1 MKTIKQPE
9 ITQKELN
16 RIIAYHDDVEKYG
29 YKPWNTIR
37 QSHTYG
43 QGQEILNRFND
54 RTIHLYSR
62 GERQLFVLLEAMPN
76 VIDIKEQFPLPL
88 NETLDLASE
97 LNIKHPGAYKER
109 FEHDGIIPA
118 KTMTSDLVVTFRLP
132 NNEEKVVVYS
142 FKYQQSL
149 DYLANPR
156 TAKRTWEKLK
166 LEREYWKREKID
178 WVLMTEQCYSP
189 TYIYNLEYL
198 RECFENPELL
208 DVTDDFYQLFIKSF
222 RQYEDKYAIYTLRQ
236 ILEKVSDELN
246 LELFHAQALFQKA
259 TYFKDLKI
267 DLFQEIELFRPLIAN
282 PVEVKYA
289 A

>member
-1 MKTIKQPE
+1 MKTVKQPE

-16 RIIAYHDDVEKYG
+16 KIIAYHNDVEKYG

-109 FEHDGIIPA
+109 FENDGIVPA

-132 NNEEKVVVYS
+132 NDEEKVVVYS

-156 TAKRTWEKLK
+156 TAKRTWDKLK
-166 LEREYWKREKID
+166 LEREYWQREEIE

-189 TYIYNLEYL
+189 IYIYNLEYL
-198 RECFENPELL
+198 RECFEYAELL
-208 DVTDDFYQLFIKSF
+208 DVSEDFYQLFIKTF
-222 RQYEDKYAIYTLRQ
+222 RQYEDKYAVYTLRN
-236 ILEKVSDELN
+236 ILEKVSDELSMD
-246 LELFHAQALFQKA
+246 LFHAQAIFQKA
-259 TYFKDLKI
+259 AYFKDLKI

>member
-1 MKTIKQPE
+1 MKTVKQPE
-9 ITQKELN
+9 FTQKELN
-16 RIIAYHDDVEKYG
+16 KIIAYHNDVEKYG

-132 NNEEKVVVYS
+132 NNKEKIVVYS
-142 FKYQQSL
+142 FKYQESL

-156 TAKRTWEKLK
+156 TAKRTWDKLK
-166 LEREYWKREKID
+166 LEREYWQREEIE

-189 TYIYNLEYL
+189 IYIYNLEYL
-198 RECFENPELL
+198 RECFEYPELL
-208 DVTDDFYQLFIKSF
+208 DVSDEFYQLFIKSF
-222 RQYEDKYAIYTLRQ
+222 RQYDDKYSVYTLRY

-246 LELFHAQALFQKA
+246 MGLFHAQALFQKA
-259 TYFKDLKI
+259 AYFKDLKI
-267 DLFQEIELFRPLIAN
+267 DLFHEVELFRPLIAN

>member
-1 MKTIKQPE
+1 MKTVKQPE

-16 RIIAYHDDVEKYG
+16 KIIAYHNDVEKYG

-118 KTMTSDLVVTFRLP
+118 KTMTSDLVVTFRLA

-156 TAKRTWEKLK
+156 TANRAWDKLK
-166 LEREYWKREKID
+166 LEREYWHREEIE

-189 TYIYNLEYL
+189 IYIYNLEYL
-198 RECFENPELL
+198 RECFEYPELL
-208 DVTDDFYQLFIKSF
+208 DVSEEFYQLFIKTF
-222 RQYEDKYAIYTLRQ
+222 RHYDDKYAVYTLRN
-236 ILEKVSDELN
+236 ILEKVSDELSMD
-246 LELFHAQALFQKA
+246 LFHAQALFQKA
-259 TYFKDLKI
+259 AYFKDLKI

>member
-1 MKTIKQPE
+1 MKTVKQPE
-9 ITQKELN
+9 FTQKELN
-16 RIIAYHDDVEKYG
+16 KIIAYHNDVEKYG

-118 KTMTSDLVVTFRLP
+118 KTMTSDLVVTFRLL
-132 NNEEKVVVYS
+132 NNEEKIVVYS
-142 FKYQQSL
+142 FKYQESL

-156 TAKRTWEKLK
+156 TAKRTWDKLK
-166 LEREYWKREKID
+166 LEREYWQREEIE

-189 TYIYNLEYL
+189 IYIYNLEYL
-198 RECFENPELL
+198 RECFEYPELL
-208 DVTDDFYQLFIKSF
+208 DVSDEFYQLFIKSF
-222 RQYEDKYAIYTLRQ
+222 RQYDDKYSVYTLRY

-246 LELFHAQALFQKA
+246 MGLFHAQALFQKA
-259 TYFKDLKI
+259 AYFKDLKI
-267 DLFQEIELFRPLIAN
+267 DLFHEVELFRPLIAN

>member
-1 MKTIKQPE
+1 MKTVKQPE
-9 ITQKELN
+9 FTQKELN
-16 RIIAYHDDVEKYG
+16 KIIAYHNDVEKYG

-118 KTMTSDLVVTFRLP
+118 KTMTSDLVVTFRLL
-132 NNEEKVVVYS
+132 NNEEKIVVYS
-142 FKYQQSL
+142 FKYQESL

-156 TAKRTWEKLK
+156 TAKRTWDKLK
-166 LEREYWKREKID
+166 LEREYWQREEIE

-189 TYIYNLEYL
+189 IYIYNLEYL
-198 RECFENPELL
+198 RECFEYPELL
-208 DVTDDFYQLFIKSF
+208 DVSDEFYQLFIKSF
-222 RQYEDKYAIYTLRQ
+222 RQYDDKYSVYTLRY

-246 LELFHAQALFQKA
+246 MGLFHAQALFQKA
-259 TYFKDLKI
+259 AYFKDLKI
-267 DLFQEIELFRPLIAN
+267 DLFHEVELFRPLIAN
-282 PVEVKYA
+282 QVEVKYA

>member
-1 MKTIKQPE
+1 MKTVKQPE

-16 RIIAYHDDVEKYG
+16 KIKSYHKDVEEYG

-43 QGQEILNRFND
+43 QGQEILNRLDD

-62 GERQLFVLLEAMPN
+62 GERQLFVLIEAMPN

-88 NETLDLASE
+88 NETLNLASE
-97 LNIKHPGAYKER
+97 LNIRHPGAYKER
-109 FEHDGIIPA
+109 FENDGIIPA
-118 KTMTSDLVVTFRLP
+118 KTMTSDLVATFRQP
-132 NNEEKVVVYS
+132 DNEEKTIVYS
-142 FKYQQSL
+142 FKYQRSL

-156 TAKRTWEKLK
+156 TAKRAWDKLK
-166 LEREYWKREKID
+166 LEREFWERQGVE

-189 TYIYNLEYL
+189 TYIYNLEFL
-198 RECFENPELL
+198 KECFEYPELL
-208 DVTDDFYQLFIKSF
+208 DVSDEFYQLFIKSF
-222 RQYEDKYAIYTLRQ
+222 RQYEDKYAIYTLRH
-236 ILEKVSDELN
+236 ILEKLSDELN

-259 TYFKDLKI
+259 AYFKDLKI

>member
-1 MKTIKQPE
+1 MKTVKQPE

-16 RIIAYHDDVEKYG
+16 KIIAYHNDVEKYG

-132 NNEEKVVVYS
+132 NNEEKIVVYS
-142 FKYQQSL
+142 FKYQESL

-156 TAKRTWEKLK
+156 TAKRTWDKLK
-166 LEREYWKREKID
+166 LEREYWQREEIE

-189 TYIYNLEYL
+189 IYIYNLEYL
-198 RECFENPELL
+198 RECFEYPELL
-208 DVTDDFYQLFIKSF
+208 DVSDEFYQLFIKSF
-222 RQYEDKYAIYTLRQ
+222 RQYDDKYSVYTLRY

-246 LELFHAQALFQKA
+246 MGLFHAQALFQKA
-259 TYFKDLKI
+259 AYFKDLKI
-267 DLFQEIELFRPLIAN
+267 DLFHEVELFRPLIAN

>member
-1 MKTIKQPE
+1 MKTVKQPE
-9 ITQKELN
+9 FTQKELN
-16 RIIAYHDDVEKYG
+16 KIIAYHNDVEKYG

-118 KTMTSDLVVTFRLP
+118 KTMTSDLVVTFRLL
-132 NNEEKVVVYS
+132 NNEEKIVVYS
-142 FKYQQSL
+142 FKYQESL

-156 TAKRTWEKLK
+156 TAKRTWDKLK
-166 LEREYWKREKID
+166 LEREYWQREEIE

-189 TYIYNLEYL
+189 IYIYNLEYL
-198 RECFENPELL
+198 RECFEYPELL
-208 DVTDDFYQLFIKSF
+208 YVSDEFYQLFIKSF
-222 RQYEDKYAIYTLRQ
+222 RQYDDKYSVYTLRY

-246 LELFHAQALFQKA
+246 MGLFHAQALFQKA
-259 TYFKDLKI
+259 AYFKDLKI
-267 DLFQEIELFRPLIAN
+267 DLFHEVELFRPLIAN

>member
-1 MKTIKQPE
+1 MKTVKQPE
-9 ITQKELN
+9 FTQKELN
-16 RIIAYHDDVEKYG
+16 KIITYHNEVEKYG

-118 KTMTSDLVVTFRLP
+118 KTMTSDLVVTFRLL
-132 NNEEKVVVYS
+132 NNEEKIVVYS
-142 FKYQQSL
+142 FKYQESL

-156 TAKRTWEKLK
+156 TAKRTWDKLK
-166 LEREYWKREKID
+166 LEREYWQREEIE

-189 TYIYNLEYL
+189 IYIYNLEYL
-198 RECFENPELL
+198 RECFEYPELL
-208 DVTDDFYQLFIKSF
+208 DVSDEFYQLFIKSF
-222 RQYEDKYAIYTLRQ
+222 RQYDDKYSVYTLRY

-246 LELFHAQALFQKA
+246 MGLFHAQALFQKA
-259 TYFKDLKI
+259 AYFKDLKI
-267 DLFQEIELFRPLIAN
+267 DLFHEVELFRPLIAN

>member
-1 MKTIKQPE
+1 MKTVKQPE

-16 RIIAYHDDVEKYG
+16 KIIAYHNDVEKYG

-109 FEHDGIIPA
+109 FENDGIVPA

-156 TAKRTWEKLK
+156 TAKRNWDKLK
-166 LEREYWKREKID
+166 LEREYWQREEIE

-189 TYIYNLEYL
+189 IYIYNLEYL
-198 RECFENPELL
+198 KECFEYPELL
-208 DVTDDFYQLFIKSF
+208 DVSEEFYRLFIKTF
-222 RQYEDKYAIYTLRQ
+222 RQYDDKYSVYTLRT

-246 LELFHAQALFQKA
+246 MDLFHAQALFQKA
-259 TYFKDLKI
+259 AYFKDLKI

>member
-1 MKTIKQPE
+1 MKTVKQPE
-9 ITQKELN
+9 FTQKELN
-16 RIIAYHDDVEKYG
+16 KIITYHNEVEKYG

-118 KTMTSDLVVTFRLP
+118 KTMTSDLVVTFRLL
-132 NNEEKVVVYS
+132 NNEEKIVVYS
-142 FKYQQSL
+142 FKYQESL

-156 TAKRTWEKLK
+156 TAKRTWDKLK
-166 LEREYWKREKID
+166 LEREYWQREEIE

-189 TYIYNLEYL
+189 IYIYNLEYL
-198 RECFENPELL
+198 RECFEYPELL
-208 DVTDDFYQLFIKSF
+208 DVSDEFYQLFIKSF
-222 RQYEDKYAIYTLRQ
+222 RQYDDKYSVYTLRY

-246 LELFHAQALFQKA
+246 MGLFHAQALFQKA

-267 DLFQEIELFRPLIAN
+267 DLFHEVELFRPLIAN